1 MSRVAISCYAT
12 GITPMA
18 GEKKKIWQFRFPS
31 SFVSLRVF
39 ITRECRG
46 QPPESTTRRRTDQRV
61 ERGQPLGQPLSRQ
74 QAPAGPGRSVTFLTI
89 SASMTCAQ
97 PRPAA
102 RAPSRPAKK
111 RRHSACEGA
120 SFSSPGSGSQG
131 QALARVAGIA
141 APVAVLPPFSLRFLP
156 PPQLRLGVEPRPQR
170 RGLRRPRRQPD
181 RCRPAAVGPAAGDRC
196 PQRAEAPPPG
206 ECSRC
211 RTRLDSCIASLGLVV
226 VAGLGREDR
235 QVRDRVPATAAA
247 LPRRGS
253 STAPAS
259 GGRPGWKTADS
270 TRRCRP
276 LWERA
281 RPGSRATCWTRAPG

>member
-1 MSRVAISCYAT
+1 MPRPAT
-12 GITPMA
+12 GINDPQA
-18 GEKKKIWQFRFPS
+18 NGS
-31 SFVSLRVF
+31 A
-39 ITRECRG
+39 CRA
-46 QPPESTTRRRTDQRV
+46 R
-61 ERGQPLGQPLSRQ
+61 
-74 QAPAGPGRSVTFLTI
+74 PA
-89 SASMTCAQ
+89 
-97 PRPAA
+97 PRPAPQSTA
-102 RAPSRPAKK
+102 SPSGAWPLGHFPDDLRVDDLRPAPP
-111 RRHSACEGA
+111 RGPRTVQA
-120 SFSSPGSGSQG
+120 SQEAAALRLRGRFLL
-131 QALARVAGIA
+131 LARVRVPG
-141 APVAVLPPFSLRFLP
+141 PGPCPGGRDRRPCCGPSAVLAPIPAAASAP
-156 PPQLRLGVEPRPQR
+156 LGVEPRPQR